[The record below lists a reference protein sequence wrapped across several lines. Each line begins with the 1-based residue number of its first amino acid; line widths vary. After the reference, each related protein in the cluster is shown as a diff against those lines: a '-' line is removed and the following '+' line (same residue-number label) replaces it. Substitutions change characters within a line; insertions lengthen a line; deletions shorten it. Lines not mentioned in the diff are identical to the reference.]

1 MRIPGR
7 LMGLIILSTWI
18 LIMEE
23 KYKCSVCGK
32 VYDPVLGDP
41 YEKIAPGTKFSDVP
55 AAWCCPVCRAAK
67 EKFFL
72 MD

>member
-1 MRIPGR
+1 MD
-7 LMGLIILSTWI
+7 
-18 LIMEE
+18 E